1 MLIQSLVFGTKYN
14 EIIEREKLYFSFVP
28 LTPPCSS
35 LSFSLNSEFA
45 LVIW

>member
-28 LTPPCSS
+28 LTPHHVLLS
-35 LSFSLNSEFA
+35 LFLSQL
-45 LVIW
+45 